1 MQKEFTKQAEH
12 ALKQARS
19 LAKKFH
25 HPYVGTEH
33 LLLALCQEFTG
44 VAGQVLASC
53 RVSADE
59 IVKII
64 DELIS
69 PVQEVNK
76 KVLEFSPRLE
86 FLLDNAYQEAT
97 ILKSEKIG
105 TEHILLAMLKDG
117 ECVATRI
124 LVTLNVR
131 LDKVQ
136 EHILDTL
143 GLDVKTYYEEGSEGG
158 HVQGGMLDQFGT
170 DLTMQ
175 AAEGKL
181 DPVIGREEEIERL
194 MQILSRRTKNNPCL
208 VGEPGVGK
216 TAVVEGLARRIVEGI
231 VPEHMKG
238 KHIYTLDLSGMVAGS
253 KYRGEFEDRMKKLLR
268 EVKADP
274 NVILFL
280 DEIHT
285 IIGAGS
291 AEGTL
296 DAANILKPSMARGEI
311 QLIGATTVVEYR
323 KKIEK
328 DAALERRFQPITVE
342 EPSVELCE
350 KILSGLQPKYEAH
363 HHVQMEEETIKA
375 AVELT
380 ARYIHDRHLPDK
392 AIDVL
397 DEACSKVRLNGFE
410 VPKQLNQLEELL
422 QKLGTEK
429 EERIKAGDFAEASII
444 HQEQEAVVKKIDRTK
459 RRIENAQA
467 DRKSV
472 V

>member
-1 MQKEFTKQAEH
+1 
-12 ALKQARS
+12 
-19 LAKKFH
+19 
-25 HPYVGTEH
+25 
-33 LLLALCQEFTG
+33 
-44 VAGQVLASC
+44 
-53 RVSADE
+53 
-59 IVKII
+59 
-64 DELIS
+64 
-69 PVQEVNK
+69 
-76 KVLEFSPRLE
+76 
-86 FLLDNAYQEAT
+86 
-97 ILKSEKIG
+97 
-105 TEHILLAMLKDG
+105 MLKDG

-136 EHILDTL
+136 EHILDAL

-363 HHVQMEEETIKA
+363 HHVQMEEETIK
-375 AVELT
+375 
-380 ARYIHDRHLPDK
+380 
-392 AIDVL
+392 
-397 DEACSKVRLNGFE
+397 
-410 VPKQLNQLEELL
+410 
-422 QKLGTEK
+422 
-429 EERIKAGDFAEASII
+429 
-444 HQEQEAVVKKIDRTK
+444 
-459 RRIENAQA
+459 RR
-467 DRKSV
+467 
-472 V
+472 

>member
-136 EHILDTL
+136 EHILDAL

-194 MQILSRRTKNNPCL
+194 MQILSRR
-208 VGEPGVGK
+208 
-216 TAVVEGLARRIVEGI
+216 
-231 VPEHMKG
+231 
-238 KHIYTLDLSGMVAGS
+238 
-253 KYRGEFEDRMKKLLR
+253 
-268 EVKADP
+268 
-274 NVILFL
+274 
-280 DEIHT
+280 
-285 IIGAGS
+285 
-291 AEGTL
+291 
-296 DAANILKPSMARGEI
+296 
-311 QLIGATTVVEYR
+311 
-323 KKIEK
+323 
-328 DAALERRFQPITVE
+328 
-342 EPSVELCE
+342 
-350 KILSGLQPKYEAH
+350 
-363 HHVQMEEETIKA
+363 
-375 AVELT
+375 
-380 ARYIHDRHLPDK
+380 
-392 AIDVL
+392 
-397 DEACSKVRLNGFE
+397 
-410 VPKQLNQLEELL
+410 
-422 QKLGTEK
+422 
-429 EERIKAGDFAEASII
+429 
-444 HQEQEAVVKKIDRTK
+444 RTRAK
-459 RRIENAQA
+459 R
-467 DRKSV
+467 D
-472 V
+472 